1 MIADLRTTKH
11 RVIAISVVAVVAP
24 AAVGISALSG
34 VLGHRPPVEISV
46 HRTGASGARISVPPP
61 VKPAFVPRN
70 PAPLTDKNTMS
81 RWAPVRSTEAARARP
96 ERNARIIARVATKT
110 PEGTVNI
117 MSVLGTKEDRDG
129 RLWVHVRLPVLPN
142 GTTGWIP
149 RSALGGYGYVA
160 TRLVVDLDRFKATL
174 LRGHKP
180 VFRAEV
186 GVGKPSSPTP
196 KGHFYIRD
204 RVTDFNNPFYG
215 PIAFGTSA
223 RSNSLTDWP
232 GGGFIGIHG
241 TNQPTLIPGA
251 ISHGCIRLTN
261 SDIVK
266 LARLMP
272 VGTPVIVR

>member
-1 MIADLRTTKH
+1 MNTDFRTTKH
-11 RVIAISVVAVVAP
+11 RVIAISIVAIIALAV
-24 AAVGISALSG
+24 VGISALSG
-34 VLGHRPPVEISV
+34 VLGDRPPVEISV
-46 HRTGASGARISVPPP
+46 HKTRASGGRTSVPPP
-61 VKPAFVPRN
+61 VQPAFVPRN
-70 PAPLTDKNTMS
+70 PAPLTGKSMMS
-81 RWAPVRSTEAARARP
+81 RWAPVRSTAAARSRP
-96 ERNARIIARVATKT
+96 ERNARIIARVATRT
-110 PEGTVNI
+110 PEGTINI
-117 MSVLGTKEDRDG
+117 MSVLGAKADRAG

-142 GTTGWIP
+142 GTTGWLP

-160 TRLVVDLDRFKATL
+160 TRLVVDLDRFEATL
-174 LRGHKP
+174 LRGRKP
-180 VFRAEV
+180 VFRAEI

-204 RVTDFNNPFYG
+204 RVTDFDNPFYG